1 MGSPA
6 WLLNG
11 NAGTDPA
18 NNYVGTSDTQPLMI
32 MAGGD
37 VTIAPG
43 NMQRFHFLPGG
54 DIGVNTD
61 SPKSSLEILNTGTPL
76 AVTLTNSG
84 SGPAAI
90 DFNTALP
97 SAAGTY
103 NPSSRIQA
111 QDNGNFTDAIVFLAN
126 APGGQNNGLAEIM
139 TLFYGGMT
147 VNGGVA
153 VTGNIS
159 VTGDVLLT
167 GADCAEQFDVA
178 DGESPEPGT
187 VVVIDQEGALRESSQ
202 AYDRKVAGVVSG
214 AGEYRHALVL
224 DKRASQ
230 GHRVPIALIGKVY
243 CKVDAD
249 ICPVEVGDLLTTSP
263 TRGHAMKAIELSQA
277 FGSVIGKALQSLGKG
292 KGLIPIMVTMR

>member
-1 MGSPA
+1 MASPA
-6 WLLNG
+6 WLLTG
-11 NAGTDPA
+11 NAGT
-18 NNYVGTSDTQPLMI
+18 NSTNYLGTSDTQPLMI
-32 MAGGD
+32 WAGGD
-37 VTIAPG
+37 VTIGAGGLP
-43 NMQRFHFLPGG
+43 RCHFHGG
-54 DIGVNTD
+54 DIGVGTD
-61 SPKSSLEILNTGTPL
+61 SPKSRLEILNTGTPL

-111 QDNGNFTDAIVFLAN
+111 QDNGNFSDAIVFLVN
-126 APGGQNNGLAEIM
+126 TPGGQNNGLAEIM
-139 TLFYGGMT
+139 TLFYGGVT
-147 VNGGVA
+147 VNAGVA
-153 VTGNIS
+153 VTGDIS
-159 VTGDVLLT
+159 ATGDVLLT

-214 AGEYRHALVL
+214 AGEYKHGLVL
-224 DKRASQ
+224 DKRASEC
-230 GHRVPIALIGKVY
+230 HRVPIALIGKVY

-249 ICPVEVGDLLTTSP
+249 ICPVDVGDLLTTSP
-263 TRGHAMKAIELSQA
+263 TRGHAMKATDASRA
-277 FGSVIGKALQSLGKG
+277 FGAVMGKALNSMSRG
-292 KGLIPIMVTMR
+292 KGLIPIMVAMQ